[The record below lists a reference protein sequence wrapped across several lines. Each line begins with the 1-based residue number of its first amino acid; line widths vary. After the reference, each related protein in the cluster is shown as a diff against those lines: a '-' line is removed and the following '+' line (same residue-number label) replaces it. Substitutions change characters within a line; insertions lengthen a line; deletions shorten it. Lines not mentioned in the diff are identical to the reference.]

1 MVKSKLLEQMAQNV
15 ATALK
20 GNSFLYTSPLIV
32 IGDSTD
38 PIANAKNIK
47 LNQKVK
53 LGLLIK
59 KETGKYSISPMGT
72 ITPTTEK
79 AAKAITANFTD
90 GKKLTNKSQVYID
103 KTSHLKFGNAKMPN
117 HVNIREHSNVTLE
130 DGAILANAT
139 ISGYSDLHFKY
150 GTDIDYTTFRG
161 VVTGKRTLDKNDK
174 IVFKKDAVKTTITG
188 GIDNYLINIALG
200 DNNVFSA
207 CDLSNSII
215 ENSDLVNCQSDD
227 ISETYNNK
235 SAVKSTVISNTKGY
249 NTAIGT
255 NHQSQTQNKIY
266 LENSNVNDLRI
277 MVNHSTFM
285 LMHAHVNDSTLL
297 DDPKDNAED
306 TMPAIINHSSITGL
320 ITNAPFVIDDAEI
333 KGQQNAPFVAKDT
346 IDADDQ
352 KFQSF
357 YGGVLP
363 ANRGKL
369 VSIRKGRKLDVVNP
383 KDKYGYDFLKAVNKA
398 DNITSIS
405 ENKYKIKDD
414 HDFCKNVLSLADW
427 QAINNVIDKVGDL
440 DKAKTKTQTATKT
453 SEIEPEL

>member
-1 MVKSKLLEQMAQNV
+1 MVKSKLLEQLAQNV
-15 ATALK
+15 VVAPK
-20 GNSFLYTSPLIV
+20 GNSFLYTDSLIV
-32 IGDSTD
+32 IGDSAD

-47 LNQKVK
+47 PNQKVE
-53 LGLLIK
+53 LGLLTK
-59 KETGKYSISPMGT
+59 KETGEYSISPMGT

-79 AAKAITANFTD
+79 ATKVITTNFTD
-90 GKKLTNKSQVYID
+90 GKKLTNKNEVYID
-103 KTSHLKFGNAKMPN
+103 KTSHLEFGNEKMPN
-117 HVNIREHSNVTLE
+117 HVNIIEHSNVIL
-130 DGAILANAT
+130 DNGATLANAT
-139 ISGYSDLHFKY
+139 VSGHSDLHFKH
-150 GTDIDYTTFRG
+150 GTDIDYTAFKG
-161 VVTGKRTLDKNDK
+161 VITGKRTLDKNDK

-188 GIDNYLINIALG
+188 GVDNHLTNIALG

-207 CDLSNSII
+207 CDLANSII

-227 ISETYNNK
+227 VSETYNNK
-235 SAVKSTVISNTKGY
+235 STVKSTIISNTKGY

-285 LMHAHVNDSTLL
+285 LMHAHVNDSILL
-297 DDPKDNAED
+297 DDPSDNAKD
-306 TMPAIINHSSITGL
+306 TMPAIINHSSVTGL
-320 ITNAPFVIDDAEI
+320 ITNAPFVMDDAEI
-333 KGQQNAPFVAKDT
+333 KGQQNAPFIAKDT

-398 DNITSIS
+398 DNIVSVS
-405 ENKYKIKDD
+405 ESNHRMEEN
-414 HDFCKNVLSLADW
+414 HDFSKNILSLEDW
-427 QAINNVIDKVGDL
+427 QKVNNVIDQVGYL
-440 DKAKTKTQTATKT
+440 DKTKTKAQTATKT
-453 SEIEPEL
+453 SETEPEL